1 MILRVLGSG
10 LLHAGV
16 LDLDMGCLGDGK
28 TFSPAK
34 LFFFLFFFLIFEV
47 KILIKEEE
55 ILFFCLYCLLKL
67 LL

>member
-10 LLHAGV
+10 LLHAVV

-47 KILIKEEE
+47 KIKKEE
-55 ILFFCLYCLLKL
+55 ILLFFCLYCLLKL